1 MKKKLAVLLCLALIM
16 TMFAVSAMAANPAP
30 SVVIDNQ
37 TVTFDVPPMI
47 DNGRTMVPLRAI
59 FEQMGAKVNWDDATK
74 TASAVKDDITVVVK
88 LGSLSPTINGVV
100 KPIDV
105 PAKIVSGRTLAPM
118 RFVCEAFGGVVS
130 WNPDTYVASV
140 VTTGETVTPVETPKA
155 TEPVAPAQMTLT
167 LQQVVDLSV
176 QNNPQVKLAEIDRNK
191 KAISYANAQSTS
203 GKLEDSP
210 ASSMYSAKLAIYLAP
225 KIAERQAQQA
235 QQVYDITINGV
246 KIQAESAFYELI
258 KARENQQIAEN
269 ALTRADEQ
277 LRIANSKFS
286 VGTVAKIEVIQNE
299 AAQDGARA
307 ALTAAQ
313 NNSQQ
318 KMLELNKV
326 IGVDMK
332 TVVNPSGIFEFKA
345 ESYDFQSALDKASKE
360 AMSVIKAQ
368 NNYDIATWS
377 YDFVVAYYGSGN
389 WDAQQGKQ
397 DMNAAEILLKQAQN
411 NIITTVSQT
420 YSGYTATAEQYNYLL
435 KAVELSKEAY
445 RLQQISYEVGM
456 TTAEDVLKASDN
468 LKKAEAAL
476 SECIYSYNT
485 IKSSLKYNIY
495 Q

>member
-1 MKKKLAVLLCLALIM
+1 MKKKLAVLLCLALLM
-16 TMFAVSAMAANPAP
+16 TMFAVPAIAANPVP
-30 SVVIDNQ
+30 SVVINNQ

-59 FEQMGAKVNWDDATK
+59 FEQMGATVSWDDATQ
-74 TASAVKDDITVVVK
+74 TASAVKGDITVVVTI
-88 LGSLSPTINGVV
+88 GSVSPTINGVV
-100 KPIDV
+100 KTIDV
-105 PAKIVSGRTLAPM
+105 PAKIVNSRTLAPM
-118 RFVCEAFGGVVS
+118 RFVCEAFGGIVS

-140 VTTGETVTPVETPKA
+140 VTAGGTVTPPVTP
-155 TEPVAPAQMTLT
+155 TQMTLT
-167 LQQVVDLSV
+167 LQQAVDLAV

-191 KAISYANAQSTS
+191 KTIAYSNAKNTS
-203 GKLEDSP
+203 HSLNNSP
-210 ASSMYSAKLAIYLAP
+210 ADATYGGKLAIYLAP
-225 KIAERQAQQA
+225 KIAERQDQQA
-235 QQVYDITINGV
+235 KQVYDITINGV

-277 LRIANSKFS
+277 LNIANSKFS

-299 AAQDGARA
+299 AAQAGARA

-345 ESYDFQSALDKASKE
+345 ESYDFQQVLDKASQE
-360 AMSVIKAQ
+360 AMSVVKAQ

-397 DMNAAEILLKQAQN
+397 DMDAAAILLKQAQD

-420 YSGYTATAEQYNYLL
+420 YSGYTATAGQYNYLL

-456 TTAEDVLKASDN
+456 TTFEDVQKASDN
-468 LKKAEAAL
+468 LTKAEAAL
-476 SECIYSYNT
+476 SECIYSYNI

-495 Q
+495 A

>member
-1 MKKKLAVLLCLALIM
+1 MKKKLAVLLCLALLM
-16 TMFAVSAMAANPAP
+16 TMFAVPAIAANPAP

-59 FEQMGAKVNWDDATK
+59 FEQMGATVSWDDATQ
-74 TASAVKDDITVVVK
+74 TARAVKGDITVVVTI
-88 LGSLSPTINGVV
+88 GSASPTINGVV
-100 KPIDV
+100 KTIDV
-105 PAKIVSGRTLAPM
+105 PAKIVNSRTLAPM

-130 WNPDTYVASV
+130 WDPVTYVASV
-140 VTTGETVTPVETPKA
+140 ATAGGTVTP
-155 TEPVAPAQMTLT
+155 PVIPTQMTLT
-167 LQQVVDLSV
+167 LQQAVDLAV

-191 KAISYANAQSTS
+191 KSIEYSQAKSTS
-203 GKLEDSP
+203 HKIDK
-210 ASSMYSAKLAIYLAP
+210 ASTYAANLAEYLAP
-225 KIAERQAQQA
+225 KIAERQSLQA
-235 QQVYDITINGV
+235 QQVYEITINGM

-299 AAQDGARA
+299 AAQTGARA

-345 ESYDFQSALDKASKE
+345 ENYDFQPALDKASQE

-368 NNYDIATWS
+368 NNYDIAQWS

-389 WDAQQGKQ
+389 WDAQKGKQ
-397 DMNAAEILLKQAQN
+397 DMDAAAILLKQAQDT
-411 NIITTVSQT
+411 IITAVNQT

-435 KAVELSKEAY
+435 KAVELSKETY
-445 RLQQISYEVGM
+445 RLQQLSYGVGM
-456 TTAEDVLKASDN
+456 TTFEDVQKASDS
-468 LKKAEAAL
+468 LTKAEAAL
-476 SECIYSYNT
+476 SECIYSYNI

-495 Q
+495 A